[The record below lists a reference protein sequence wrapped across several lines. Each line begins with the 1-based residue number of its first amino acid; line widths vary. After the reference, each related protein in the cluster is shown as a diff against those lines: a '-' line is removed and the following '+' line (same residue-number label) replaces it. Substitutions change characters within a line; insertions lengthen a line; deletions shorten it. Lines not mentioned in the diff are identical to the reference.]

1 MKQKVIIIGIGFAS
15 RLGLIRSVA
24 QTGAEISV
32 IAIGHARKKP
42 LDCYSKYVSHF
53 YLCEGN
59 DETQLLSIINRHCID
74 YHQKS
79 ILIPIN
85 DFAAM
90 VLDKNLNSLKE
101 HFLFQHIDNR
111 QGAVTEWMNK
121 EKQKEWASRCG
132 LNVVKSK
139 NINIKSHQYDGI
151 PVGIR
156 YPCFTKTR
164 EYTTGY
170 KQTLHRC
177 NNEKELKSVLDNLS
191 ARHQDI
197 TIMVEEYKEIQTE
210 YALVGVTDGNNVI
223 IPGIIEILL
232 MSEGSV
238 KGVACQGKIMPIS
251 GFEDTVRKFKEFV
264 LGTHF
269 IGLFD
274 IDFFLADDIL
284 YFDELN
290 LRIGGSGYAVSK
302 MGVNLPAMLVR
313 FFSGEPFDD
322 LTKEISTAVTFANE
336 KMCLDNWTEGYISF
350 KKFRQIL
357 HSSYINFLD
366 DKNDP
371 APKELFE
378 KRIRSLRWKVAMKK
392 YPRIIKRYLK
402 KNILHCF

>member
-1 MKQKVIIIGIGFAS
+1 MRNKVIIIGIGFAS

-24 QTGAEISV
+24 QAGAEISV
-32 IAIGHARKKP
+32 IAIGHAKQKP
-42 LDCYSKYVSHF
+42 LDCYSKYVSHY
-53 YLCEGN
+53 YLCKGN
-59 DETQLLSIINRHCID
+59 DEAQLLSIIHNHCID
-74 YHQKS
+74 AHQKT

-90 VLDKNLNSLKE
+90 VLDRNLDSLKE

-121 EKQKEWASRCG
+121 EKQKEWANKCG
-132 LNVVKSK
+132 LNVVKSTD
-139 NINIKSHQYDGI
+139 IKITNHQYNGI
-151 PVGIR
+151 PTDIS

-177 NNEKELKSVLDNLS
+177 NSEKELKTVLEYLSV
-191 ARHQDI
+191 RHQDI
-197 TIMVEEYKEIQTE
+197 IIMVEDYKEIQTE
-210 YALVGVTDGNNVI
+210 YALVGFTDGKNVV

-238 KGVACQGKIMPIS
+238 KGVACQGKIMPTV
-251 GFEDTVRKFKEFV
+251 GFEDTIRKFKEFV

-274 IDFFLADDIL
+274 IDFFLADGIL

-313 FFSGEPFDD
+313 FFSGEPFDG
-322 LTKEISTAVTFANE
+322 LRKEITTKATFANE
-336 KMCLDNWTEGYISF
+336 KMCFDNWNEGYISF
-350 KKFRQIL
+350 KKFRRIV
-357 HSSYINFLD
+357 HSSDINFLD

-371 APKELFE
+371 TPKEHFE
-378 KRIRSLRWKVAMKK
+378 KKISSMRWKVALKK
-392 YPRIIKRYLK
+392 YPRKIKRSLEYF
-402 KNILHCF
+402 LH

>member
-1 MKQKVIIIGIGFAS
+1 MQKKVIIIGIGFAS

-32 IAIGHARKKP
+32 IAIGHEEQKP
-42 LDCYSKYVSHF
+42 LDSYSKYVSHY
-53 YLCEGN
+53 YLCKGN
-59 DETQLLSIINRHCID
+59 DEAQLLSIIHKHCID
-74 YHQKS
+74 AHQKP

-90 VLDKNLNSLKE
+90 VLDKNLDSLKE

-121 EKQKEWASRCG
+121 EKQKGWASKCG
-132 LNVVKSK
+132 LNVVKST
-139 NINIKSHQYDGI
+139 NIKITNHQYGGI
-151 PVGIR
+151 PTDIS

-177 NNEKELKSVLDNLS
+177 NSEKELKTVLDYLS
-191 ARHQDI
+191 VRHQDI
-197 TIMVEEYKEIQTE
+197 TIMVEDYKEIQTE
-210 YALVGVTDGNNVI
+210 YALVGFTDGKNVV

-232 MSEGSV
+232 MAEGHV
-238 KGVACQGKIMPIS
+238 KGVACQGKIMPAA
-251 GFEDTVRKFKEFV
+251 GFEDTVRRFKEFV

-274 IDFFLADDIL
+274 IDFFLADGIL

-290 LRIGGSGYAVSK
+290 LRIGGSGYAVCK

-313 FFSGEPFDD
+313 FFSGEPYGD
-322 LTKEISTAVTFANE
+322 LKKEITTTATFVNE
-336 KMCLDNWTEGYISF
+336 KTSFDNWCDGYMSMNMFRSIRQASDISF
-350 KKFRQIL
+350 IE
-357 HSSYINFLD
+357 D
-366 DKNDP
+366 EEDP
-371 APKELFE
+371 IPAKHFE
-378 KRIRSLRWKVAMKK
+378 DNIRRLRWKVMLKK
-392 YPRIIKRYLK
+392 YPKKIKRFLK
-402 KNILHCF
+402 KKL

>member
-15 RLGLIRSVA
+15 RLGLIHSLA
-24 QTGAEISV
+24 QTGAEISI
-32 IAIGHARKKP
+32 IAIGHENQKP
-42 LDCYSKYVSHF
+42 LDCYSKYVSNY
-53 YLCEGN
+53 YLCKGN
-59 DETQLLSIINRHCID
+59 DEALLLSIINSYCID
-74 YHQKS
+74 AQQKP

-90 VLDKNLNSLKE
+90 VLDKNLDSLKE

-121 EKQKEWASRCG
+121 EKQKEWANKCG
-132 LNVVKSK
+132 LNVVKST
-139 NINIKSHQYDGI
+139 NIKITNHQYGGI
-151 PVGIR
+151 PTDIS

-177 NNEKELKSVLDNLS
+177 NSEKELKIVLDNLS
-191 ARHQDI
+191 HRHHDI
-197 TIMVEEYKEIQTE
+197 TIMVEDYKEIQTE
-210 YALVGVTDGNNVI
+210 YATVGFTDGKDVI

-232 MSEGSV
+232 MAEGSV
-238 KGVACQGKIMPIS
+238 KGVACQGKIMPTT
-251 GFEDTVRKFKEFV
+251 GFEDTVSKFKDFV

-274 IDFFLADDIL
+274 IDFFLADGIL

-290 LRIGGSGYAVSK
+290 LRIGGSGYAVCK

-313 FFSGEPFDD
+313 FFSGESFDD
-322 LTKEISTAVTFANE
+322 LKKEITTAATFVNE
-336 KMCLDNWTEGYISF
+336 KMCFDNWCEGYISF
-350 KKFRQIL
+350 NAFRRIL
-357 HSSYINFLD
+357 HSSDINFLD

-371 APKELFE
+371 APKEHFE
-378 KRIRSLRWKVAMKK
+378 KRIRSLRWKVALKK
-392 YPRIIKRYLK
+392 YPRKIKRYLK
-402 KNILHCF
+402 KTFCTF